1 LAALGYQGVELNA
14 ETAPWMKP
22 HVTPG
27 LSPKGRDAIRQLAQD
42 HGLEISSISAH
53 ISLVDA
59 DHGERQRHVD
69 FVKGCID
76 LAADVGTSV
85 AHGIAGVP
93 PAEVT
98 REQAWGWLLE
108 SVAACTHYAAER
120 GVLFALEAAVTTLV
134 ASMAD
139 LSRLLADLGEEK
151 LYVNFDP
158 SHLVVAG
165 EDPAEWVRTLGSRI
179 VHAHVKDAK
188 SMLPGE
194 GKASLLGTP
203 VDFEFPPLG
212 KGVVRFREMIGALRE
227 IGYQG
232 FLSVEHEAN
241 LFGCQEDPWE
251 VAAQAKRF
259 IDDLLSQ

>member
-1 LAALGYQGVELNA
+1 MKASFHTGALSAYPRTEVIPRLAALGYQGVELNA

-85 AHGIAGVP
+85 VHGIAGVP

-108 SVAACTHYAAER
+108 SVAAWHSLR
-120 GVLFALEAAVTTLV
+120 
-134 ASMAD
+134 
-139 LSRLLADLGEEK
+139 SRTG
-151 LYVNFDP
+151 
-158 SHLVVAG
+158 
-165 EDPAEWVRTLGSRI
+165 
-179 VHAHVKDAK
+179 
-188 SMLPGE
+188 
-194 GKASLLGTP
+194 
-203 VDFEFPPLG
+203 
-212 KGVVRFREMIGALRE
+212 
-227 IGYQG
+227 
-232 FLSVEHEAN
+232 
-241 LFGCQEDPWE
+241 
-251 VAAQAKRF
+251 RF
-259 IDDLLSQ
+259 IRLGGCRDHAGRQHGRP